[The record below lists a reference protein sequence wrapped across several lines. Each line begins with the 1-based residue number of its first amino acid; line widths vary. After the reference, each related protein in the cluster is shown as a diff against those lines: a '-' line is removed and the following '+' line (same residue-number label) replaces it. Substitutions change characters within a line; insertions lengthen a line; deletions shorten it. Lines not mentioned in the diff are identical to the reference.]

1 MQTYRSPRWSRVTA
15 VVLFSFLALI
25 AVSIAIHPGN
35 AAHSGTAPGYIAF
48 GTVLAAFC
56 IFLMVCAL
64 AERLVLTEQGLTWRH
79 MLRTRNIAWAS
90 IQDVLVVP
98 AASAGHW
105 FSPAV
110 KADGR
115 LIRINSVLG
124 SRRYIENVVTA
135 IREARAAA
143 APDITA

>member
-15 VVLFSFLALI
+15 VVLLSFMTLI
-25 AVSIAIHPGN
+25 AVSIAIQPN
-35 AAHSGTAPGYIAF
+35 AAHPGTAPGYIAF

-64 AERLVLTEQGLTWRH
+64 AERIVLTEQGLTWRH
-79 MLRTRNIAWAS
+79 MLRTRNVAWAS

-105 FSPAV
+105 YSPAV

-124 SRRYIENVVTA
+124 SRRYIENVVAA
-135 IREARAAA
+135 IREARES
-143 APDITA
+143 PTSSMRQ